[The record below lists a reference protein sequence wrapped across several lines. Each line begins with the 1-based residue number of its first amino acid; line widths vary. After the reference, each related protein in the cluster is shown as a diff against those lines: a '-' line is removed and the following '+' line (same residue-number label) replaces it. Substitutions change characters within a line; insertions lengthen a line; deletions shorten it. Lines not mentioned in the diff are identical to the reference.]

1 MRFRLALV
9 GFGRVAQGLAKIL
22 VEKRAHLKHQF
33 DFDYK
38 VVAVAD
44 NIKGSVISQRGLRL
58 ERLLSLV
65 REKASIK
72 DYKGGRSGLSAIETI
87 ARTDANVLVET
98 TWTNLADGEP
108 GLTHISK
115 ALSKGLHVVTTNKGP
130 IALAYHELAAL
141 ARRKGCHLRFEGTV
155 LSGTPAISLATEA
168 LAGSTIN
175 SIRGILNGTTNYILD
190 EMATGRTYTQALRT
204 AQELGYAEADPSS
217 DVEGWD
223 SAAKITILANVLM
236 GGRIRPADVRRQGIT
251 GITPDD
257 IEEAR
262 ARGKRIRLLAKAYK
276 DEDRIS
282 AQVIPERLEQS
293 DLLSHVSGVLN
304 AMILSTDVQPEV
316 AIVGPGA
323 GGESAGYALLSDLLA
338 LNRVL
343 MTSHDGTGVPLVRRR
358 A

>member
-1 MRFRLALV
+1 
-9 GFGRVAQGLAKIL
+9 L
-22 VEKRAHLKHQF
+22 VEKRAHLKRQF

-44 NIKGSVISQRGLRL
+44 TIKGSVMSQRGLRL

-65 REKASIK
+65 QEKGSIK
-72 DYKGGRSGLSAIETI
+72 YYTGGTSGLSAIETI

-108 GLTHISK
+108 GLSHIRK
-115 ALSKGLHVVTTNKGP
+115 ALSKRLHVVTTNKGP
-130 IALAYHELAAL
+130 IALAYHELVAL
-141 ARRKGCHLRFEGTV
+141 ARRRGCHLRFEGTV

-175 SIRGILNGTTNYILD
+175 SIRGILNGTTNYVLD
-190 EMATGRTYTQALRT
+190 EMTAGRTYTQALKT

-217 DVEGWD
+217 DIEGWD

-236 GGRIRPADVRRQGIT
+236 GGRIRPSDVRRQGIA

-257 IEEAR
+257 IGDAR
-262 ARGKRIRLLAKAYK
+262 TKRKRIRLVAKAYRY
-276 DEDRIS
+276 EGRIK
-282 AQVIPERLEQS
+282 AQVIPERLGEG

-304 AMILSTDVQPEV
+304 AMVLSTDVQPEV

-323 GGESAGYALLSDLLA
+323 GGDSAGYALLSDLLA
-338 LNRVL
+338 LNRIL
-343 MTSHDGTGVPLVRRR
+343 R
-358 A
+358 ASSR

>member
-1 MRFRLALV
+1 MKFRLALV
-9 GFGRVAQGLAKIL
+9 GFGRVAQSLAKTL

-44 NIKGSVISQRGLRL
+44 TIKGSVMDQRGLRL

-65 REKASIK
+65 QEKGSIK
-72 DYKGGRSGLSAIETI
+72 DYKEGTKGLSAIETI
-87 ARTDANVLVET
+87 ARADANVLVEA
-98 TWTNLADGEP
+98 TWTNLQDGEP
-108 GLTHISK
+108 GLSHIRK
-115 ALSKGLHVVTTNKGP
+115 ALRKGLNVVTTNKGP

-141 ARRKGCHLRFEGTV
+141 ARRRGCHLRFEGTV
-155 LSGTPAISLATEA
+155 LSGTPAISLATET

-175 SIRGILNGTTNYILD
+175 SIRGILNGTTNYVLD
-190 EMATGRTYTQALRT
+190 EMAAGRTYTQALKT

-217 DVEGWD
+217 DVEAWD

-236 GGRIRPADVRRQGIT
+236 GGRIRPTDVRRQGIT
-251 GITPDD
+251 GITPED
-257 IEEAR
+257 ISDAQ
-262 ARGKRIRLLAKAYK
+262 AKGKRIKLVAKAYR
-276 DEDRIS
+276 DEGRIR
-282 AQVIPERLEQS
+282 AQVIPERLEES

-323 GGESAGYALLSDLLA
+323 GGDSAGYALLSDLLA
-338 LNRVL
+338 LNRIL
-343 MTSHDGTGVPLVRRR
+343 NDEES
-358 A
+358 

>member
-1 MRFRLALV
+1 MRFRLVLV
-9 GFGRVAQGLAKIL
+9 GFGRVAQGLARIL
-22 VEKRAHLKHQF
+22 IEKRAHLKRQF
-33 DFDYK
+33 DFEYE

-44 NIKGSVISQRGLRL
+44 TTKGSVMRQSGLHL

-65 REKASIK
+65 QQSGSIK
-72 DYKGGRSGLSAIETI
+72 DYPGGTTGLSATETI
-87 ARTDANVLVET
+87 TRTDADALVET

-108 GLTHISK
+108 GLGHIRK

-141 ARRKGCHLRFEGTV
+141 ARRRGCHLRFEGTV

-175 SIRGILNGTTNYILD
+175 SIRGILNGTTNCILD
-190 EMATGRTYTQALRT
+190 QMGAGRTYTQALKT

-217 DVEGWD
+217 DVEAWD

-236 GGRIRPADVRRQGIT
+236 GGRIRPTDVRRQGIT
-251 GITPDD
+251 GITPED
-257 IEEAR
+257 IGDAR
-262 ARGKRIRLLAKAYK
+262 GKGKRIRLVAKA
-276 DEDRIS
+276 DRCEGRIK
-282 AQVIPERLEQS
+282 AQVIPERLRES

-304 AMILSTDVQPEV
+304 AMVLSTDMQPEV

-323 GGESAGYALLSDLLA
+323 GGDSAGYALLSDLLA
-338 LNRVL
+338 LKRIL
-343 MTSHDGTGVPLVRRR
+343 KASSR
-358 A
+358 

>member
-1 MRFRLALV
+1 MKFRLALV
-9 GFGRVAQGLAKIL
+9 GFGRVAQSLARIL
-22 VEKRAHLKHQF
+22 VEKRSRLKRQY

-44 NIKGSVISQRGLRL
+44 TIKGSVMSQRGLRL

-65 REKASIK
+65 QEKGSIK
-72 DYKGGRSGLSAIETI
+72 DYMEGTSGLSAIETI
-87 ARTDANVLVET
+87 AGTDANVLVEA
-98 TWTNLADGEP
+98 TWTNPADGEP

-217 DVEGWD
+217 DVEAWD
-223 SAAKITILANVLM
+223 PAAKITILANVLM
-236 GGRIRPADVRRQGIT
+236 GGRIRPADVERRGIT
-251 GITPDD
+251 GITAED
-257 IEEAR
+257 ISDAR
-262 ARGKRIRLLAKAYK
+262 TKGKRIKLVARADR
-276 DEDRIS
+276 DEGRIK
-282 AQVIPERLEQS
+282 AQVIPERLGEI

-304 AMILSTDVQPEV
+304 AMVLATDVQPEV

-323 GGESAGYALLSDLLA
+323 GGDSAGYALLSDLLA
-338 LNRVL
+338 LNRIL
-343 MTSHDGTGVPLVRRR
+343 R
-358 A
+358 ASSR

>member
-1 MRFRLALV
+1 MRFQLALI

-33 DFDYK
+33 DFDCK

-44 NIKGSVISQRGLRL
+44 TVKGSVMSQSGLRL

-65 REKASIK
+65 QEKGSIK
-72 DYKGGRSGLSAIETI
+72 DYTEGTRGLSAIETI
-87 ARTDANVLVET
+87 ARTDADVLVEA
-98 TWTNLADGEP
+98 TWTNLEDGEP
-108 GLTHISK
+108 GLSHIRK

-130 IALAYHELAAL
+130 IALAYHELASL
-141 ARRKGCHLRFEGTV
+141 ARRRGCYLRFEGTV

-175 SIRGILNGTTNYILD
+175 SIRGILNGTTNYVLD
-190 EMATGRTYTQALRT
+190 EMAAGRTYTKALKT
-204 AQELGYAEADPSS
+204 AQELGYAEAHPSS
-217 DVEGWD
+217 DVEAWD

-236 GGRIRPADVRRQGIT
+236 GGRIRPAEVRRQGIT
-251 GITPDD
+251 GITPED
-257 IEEAR
+257 IADAR
-262 ARGKRIRLLAKAYK
+262 TEGKRIKLVAKAYRDK
-276 DEDRIS
+276 GRIR
-282 AQVIPERLEQS
+282 AQVIPERLEES

-316 AIVGPGA
+316 AVVGPGA

-338 LNRVL
+338 LNRIL
-343 MTSHDGTGVPLVRRR
+343 NDQC
-358 A
+358 

>member
-1 MRFRLALV
+1 MKFRLALV
-9 GFGRVAQGLAKIL
+9 GFGRVAQSLARIL
-22 VEKRAHLKHQF
+22 VEKRSRLKRQY

-44 NIKGSVISQRGLRL
+44 TIKGSVMSQRGLRL

-65 REKASIK
+65 QEKGSIK
-72 DYKGGRSGLSAIETI
+72 DYTEGTSGLSAIETI
-87 ARTDANVLVET
+87 ARTDANVLVEA
-98 TWTNLADGEP
+98 TWTNLEDGEP
-108 GLTHISK
+108 GLSHIRK

-155 LSGTPAISLATEA
+155 LSGTPAINLATEA

-217 DVEGWD
+217 DVEAWD
-223 SAAKITILANVLM
+223 PAAKITILVNVLM
-236 GGRIRPADVRRQGIT
+236 GGRISPADVRRQGIT
-251 GITPDD
+251 GITAED
-257 IEEAR
+257 ISDAR
-262 ARGKRIRLLAKAYK
+262 TKGKRIKLVARADR
-276 DEDRIS
+276 DEGRIK
-282 AQVIPERLEQS
+282 AQVIPERLGES

-304 AMILSTDVQPEV
+304 AMVLSTDVQPEV

-323 GGESAGYALLSDLLA
+323 GGDSAGYALLSDLLT
-338 LNRVL
+338 LNRIL
-343 MTSHDGTGVPLVRRR
+343 R
-358 A
+358 ASSR